1 MDIPKRLDEDSL
13 RIYLREIGKIS
24 LLTREEEI
32 ELAKKIR
39 DGDREALKKLVAS
52 NLRFV
57 VKIAKAYQT
66 DQSPLADLIN
76 EGNIGLIKAA
86 ERFDERRG
94 VRFISYAIWWI
105 RQTILK
111 SVAGQ
116 YKIVRLP
123 MSKARRVRKIAKI
136 IQNKRLSED
145 REPSWEEIAK
155 ELDIDKKEIIEA
167 LQIVKRDLSLD
178 FPVADSDTGSSPLSQ
193 TIESSLYPSPEELL
207 FHESFRA
214 EMKEALKHLS
224 PREAKILS
232 LYFGLDDQRP
242 HTLEEIGKILGLSRE
257 RVRQIKVRALERL
270 RQAPESERLR
280 TFLG

>member
-1 MDIPKRLDEDSL
+1 MEIPKRIDDDSL

-24 LLTREEEI
+24 LLTKEEEV

-39 DGDREALKKLVAS
+39 KGDREALKHLIAA

-66 DQSPLADLIN
+66 EQAHLADLIN
-76 EGNIGLIKAA
+76 EGNVGLIKAA
-86 ERFDERRG
+86 ERFDDRRG

-111 SVAGQ
+111 SVASQ

-123 MSKARRVRKIAKI
+123 MSKARRIRKIAKI
-136 IQNKRLSED
+136 VQKIRQAEE
-145 REPSWEEIAK
+145 REPTWEEIAK
-155 ELDIDKKEIIEA
+155 ELNIGKEEILEA
-167 LQIVKRDLSLD
+167 LQNVRRDFSLD
-178 FPVADSDTGSSPLSQ
+178 LPLFEGQNSPLSQ
-193 TIESSLYPSPEELL
+193 IIESTLYPSPEELL
-207 FHESFRA
+207 FHDSFRS

-242 HTLEEIGKILGLSRE
+242 HTLEEIGKKIGLSRE

>member
-1 MDIPKRLDEDSL
+1 MEIPKRLDEDSL
-13 RIYLREIGKIS
+13 RIYLREIGKIP
-24 LLTREEEI
+24 LLTREDEI
-32 ELAKKIR
+32 DLAKR
-39 DGDREALKKLVAS
+39 VRSGDRESLKRLVAS

-57 VKIAKAYQT
+57 VKIAKAYHSDQT
-66 DQSPLADLIN
+66 PLADLIN

-111 SVAGQ
+111 SVATQ

-123 MSKARRVRKIAKI
+123 MSKARRVRKIAKV
-136 IQNKRLSED
+136 IQNIRLTEE

-155 ELDIDKKEIIEA
+155 ELNIEKREILEA

-178 FPVADSDTGSSPLSQ
+178 VPISETDMGGSPLSQ
-193 TIESSLYPSPEELL
+193 TIESTLYPSPEELL
-207 FHESFRA
+207 FHESFRT

-232 LYFGLDDQRP
+232 LYFGLDDQIP
-242 HTLEEIGKILGLSRE
+242 HTLEEIGKMLNALIKSLSKYR
-257 RVRQIKVRALERL
+257 
-270 RQAPESERLR
+270 
-280 TFLG
+280 

>member
-1 MDIPKRLDEDSL
+1 MEIPKRIDDDSL

-24 LLTREEEI
+24 LLTKEEEV

-39 DGDREALKKLVAS
+39 KGDREALKHLIAA

-66 DQSPLADLIN
+66 EQAHLADLIN
-76 EGNIGLIKAA
+76 EGNVGLIKAA
-86 ERFDERRG
+86 ERFDDRRG

-111 SVAGQ
+111 SVASQ

-123 MSKARRVRKIAKI
+123 MSKARRIRKIAKI
-136 IQNKRLSED
+136 VQKIRQAEE
-145 REPSWEEIAK
+145 REPTWEEIAK
-155 ELDIDKKEIIEA
+155 ELNIGKEEILEA
-167 LQIVKRDLSLD
+167 LQNVRRDFSLD
-178 FPVADSDTGSSPLSQ
+178 LPLFEGQNSPLSQ
-193 TIESSLYPSPEELL
+193 IIESTLYPSPEELL
-207 FHESFRA
+207 FHDSFRS

-242 HTLEEIGKILGLSRE
+242 HTLEEIGKKIGLSRE
-257 RVRQIKVRALERL
+257 RIRQIKVRALERL
-270 RQAPESERLR
+270 RQAPESGRLR
-280 TFLG
+280 TFLE

>member
-1 MDIPKRLDEDSL
+1 MEIPKRIDDDSL

-24 LLTREEEI
+24 LLTKEEEV

-39 DGDREALKKLVAS
+39 KGDREALKHLVAA

-66 DQSPLADLIN
+66 EQAHLADLIN
-76 EGNIGLIKAA
+76 EGNVGLIKAA
-86 ERFDERRG
+86 EKFDDRRG

-111 SVAGQ
+111 SVASQ

-123 MSKARRVRKIAKI
+123 MSKARRVRKIAKFV
-136 IQNKRLSED
+136 QKVRQAEE
-145 REPSWEEIAK
+145 REPTWEEIAK
-155 ELDIDKKEIIEA
+155 ELNIEKGEILEA
-167 LQIVKRDLSLD
+167 LQIVRRDFSLD
-178 FPVADSDTGSSPLSQ
+178 LPLFEGQNSPFSQ
-193 TIESSLYPSPEELL
+193 IIESTLYPSPEELL
-207 FHESFRA
+207 FHESFRS
-214 EMKEALKHLS
+214 EMKEALKQLS

-242 HTLEEIGKILGLSRE
+242 HTLEEIGKKIGLSRE
-257 RVRQIKVRALERL
+257 RIRQIKVRALERL
-270 RQAPESERLR
+270 RQAPESGRLR
-280 TFLG
+280 TFLE